1 MTFDF
6 RNTNTL
12 WASVLAATLARLGL
26 KTAVISPGSRSA
38 PLAVA
43 LACQPEIEAVPVLDE
58 RSAAFFAL
66 GVARRTGLP
75 VALLCTSGTAGANYY
90 PAVIEAKESRIPL
103 LVLTADRPPE
113 LRDCASGQTIDQQR
127 LFGAFPNW
135 YAELAVPAATV
146 DMLRYLRQTLGQ
158 AWGRSLYPVAGP
170 VHLNCPFRDPLAPVA
185 DDSVVGLKE
194 VLDEHFLAAVAAP
207 EAAIAL
213 EGLHPTAATAAAP
226 LLEIW
231 QRCNRGLIVAGPAQP
246 TDPLA
251 YCKAIAALASYL
263 GWPVLAEGLSP
274 LRNAAALNP
283 HLVSTYDLALG
294 QSDEESDAV
303 SAALVPDQVIQIGPL
318 PTSKRL
324 REWLQTTQPRRWMI
338 NPLGTNLDPLHG
350 PATAVPMTPETL
362 ALAIPPG
369 QSPRNHPPYLEQ
381 WLTLERRLRH
391 HLDTALADLK
401 DSFEGKV
408 PWLLARCLPPET
420 PLVIANSMPIR
431 DVEWFWP
438 PGDRGLRP
446 YCNRGANGIDGTLS
460 TALGIAHGGPPT
472 VLLTG
477 DLALLHDT
485 NGWLSLPRLRGHL
498 TVVVINNRGG
508 GIFERLPIA
517 TVPTAAE
524 TWFEDFFATPQ
535 TVDINHLCAA
545 YGINYE
551 RFTTWSQLETSLSY
565 LPERG
570 VRLLEVE
577 CDRKQ
582 SHALRQQLLT
592 PPKTLLTLDSE
603 P

>member
-12 WASVLAATLARLGL
+12 WASVLAASLARLGL

-38 PLAVA
+38 PLTVA
-43 LACQPEIEAVPVLDE
+43 LASHPAIEAVPVLDE

-66 GVARRTGLP
+66 GIARRTGLP
-75 VALLCTSGTAGANYY
+75 VALVCTSGTAGANYY
-90 PAVIEAKESRIPL
+90 PAIIEAKESRIPL

-113 LRDCASGQTIDQQR
+113 LRDCASGQTIDQQK
-127 LFGAFPNW
+127 LFGSFPNW
-135 YAELAVPAATV
+135 YAELAVPVATEA
-146 DMLRYLRQTLGQ
+146 MLRYLRQTLGQ

-170 VHLNCPFRDPLAPVA
+170 VHLNCPFRDPLAPIA
-185 DDSVVGLKE
+185 DDSVVHLQGT
-194 VLDEHFLAAVAAP
+194 LDDRWLAAVVAP

-213 EGLHPTAATAAAP
+213 ETLRPSVELAAAP
-226 LLEIW
+226 LLETW
-231 QRCNRGLIVAGPAQP
+231 RGCDRGLIIAGPAQP

-251 YCKAIAALASYL
+251 YCKAIAALASHL

-283 HLVSTYDLALG
+283 YLVSTYDLAVAQPG
-294 QSDEESDAV
+294 QKT
-303 SAALVPDQVIQIGPL
+303 AALDKDLVPEQVIQLGPL

-324 REWLQTTQPRRWMI
+324 REWLQTTQPRRWI
-338 NPLGTNLDPLHG
+338 LDPSGANLDPLHG
-350 PATAVPMTPETL
+350 PARSLPITLETL
-362 ALAIPPG
+362 VLAISPKH
-369 QSPRNHPPYLEQ
+369 SPRDRTPYLDQ

-391 HLDTALADLK
+391 YLDTALEVLE

-408 PWLLARCLPPET
+408 PWLLARCLPPGT
-420 PLVIANSMPIR
+420 PLMIANSMPIR

-498 TVVVINNRGG
+498 TVVVINNQGG

-517 TVPTAAE
+517 TVSTASTPNE

-535 TVDINHLCAA
+535 TVDLNHLCAA

-551 RFTTWSQLETSLSY
+551 RVETWGQLEASLSH
-565 LPERG
+565 LPARG
-570 VRLLEVE
+570 VRLLEVR

-582 SHALRQQLLT
+582 SHTLRQQIST
-592 PPKTLLTLDSE
+592 PPRPIE
-603 P
+603 PAI